1 MTFDIPL
8 SSFWFAFGV
17 FLIVLEVMLIPGI
30 GSIFAGLGAVTVG
43 GFLLAGGWI
52 DTTSS
57 QFIVFFLSTGV
68 WAVLLWKPLKKFVG
82 GEDSGFDDMIG
93 GTAVVFGDA
102 LESGKTGQVKWS
114 GTIMKCNLYSEADGL
129 QTIEPGSEV
138 SIKEVSKGVLIVEKK
153 TSK

>member
-8 SSFWFAFGV
+8 STFWFAFGV
-17 FLIVLEVMLIPGI
+17 LLIVLEVMLIPGI
-30 GSIFAGLGAVTVG
+30 GSIFAGLGAITVG

-68 WAVLLWKPLKKFVG
+68 WAVLLWKPLKKFLGV
-82 GEDSGFDDMIG
+82 EDSGFDDMIG
-93 GTAVVFGDA
+93 GTAIVYGDA
-102 LESGKTGQVKWS
+102 LGSGRTGQVKWS
-114 GTIMKCNLYSEADGL
+114 GTIMKCNLHSENDDL
-129 QTIEPGSEV
+129 KTIEPGNEV
-138 SIKEVSKGVLIVEKK
+138 TIKEVSKGILIVEKK

>member
-8 SSFWFAFGV
+8 STFWFSFGV
-17 FLIVLEVMLIPGI
+17 LLIVLEVMLIPGI

-93 GTAVVFGDA
+93 GTAIVYGDA
-102 LESGKTGQVKWS
+102 LGRGRTGQVKWS
-114 GTIMKCNLYSEADGL
+114 GTIMKCNLRSEVDGL
-129 QTIEPGSEV
+129 QKIEPGSEV
-138 SIKEVSKGVLIVEKK
+138 TIKEVSKGILIVEKK